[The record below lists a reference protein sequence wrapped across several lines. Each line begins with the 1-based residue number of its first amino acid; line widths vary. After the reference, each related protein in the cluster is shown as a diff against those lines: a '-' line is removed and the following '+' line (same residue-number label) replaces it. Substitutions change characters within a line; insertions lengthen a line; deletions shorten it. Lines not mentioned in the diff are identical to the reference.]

1 MCHKGGGDIF
11 LKRMLGRTTE
21 RASTFLRKKEDTKT
35 FFEENNDEAKA
46 FCEDDNDGPF
56 LSDFTFRHYFH

>member
-1 MCHKGGGDIF
+1 M
-11 LKRMLGRTTE
+11 KRMLGRTTE
-21 RASTFLRKKEDTKT
+21 RASTFLRKKDDTKP

>member
-1 MCHKGGGDIF
+1 ME
-11 LKRMLGRTTE
+11 RMLGRTTE

-35 FFEENNDEAKA
+35 VFEENNDEAKA

-56 LSDFTFRHYFH
+56 LSDFKFRHYFH